1 MYTTKFFLLLLYIQ
15 FSFGGIDDQRRSIND
30 AEEDELLRDLDDVT
44 SMLEN
49 TKKREE
55 DVTETFDG
63 KNVNT
68 LRKADQ
74 SQISYGKVG
83 CYKDNQ
89 VNPQPLPELLADL
102 TEEIDWYDL
111 DRVIQKCA
119 TLAKVKD
126 YTVFG
131 MQSLGH
137 CRSGKNAENTY
148 NKDGKSSGCRSG
160 VGGRGENMV
169 FMLNSVSETATTSSV
184 ESSYNNL
191 ALRIYA
197 SDSKTNIPP
206 PTTKITVNL
215 AVSSSS
221 FPIPPECMN
230 YKLLNEADRAEGYSS
245 KYRRALC
252 DKALPKDWYRFAGD
266 AGVKM
271 PDFCVAKL
279 RCGAHAPGW
288 LNRSHPLMVD
298 GIIDAKVCFHWGSNC
313 CLWSTDVRVRNC
325 GKFFVYQLQPLP
337 LCSLR
342 YCGNNRQVPVLTTPN
357 APTPTCDRWLTRDWY
372 RFTGLAGN
380 RMPDKCVPVQRCG
393 TLAPGWLQ
401 GGHPSV
407 HAGVVSRMVC
417 FSWGRDCCT
426 WRSRISVRNCGDF
439 YVYKLQNAPVC
450 KLRYCG
456 VGNSEGTT
464 TAKPTP
470 TTSRTNPA
478 EPTSGLEIDCLP
490 AEMRVHIDRRSLPR
504 WVNPSLLRLDDA
516 RCGVTRV
523 TNDEIML
530 AAPLDSCGTMRRTRE
545 DGGVSFQNKVVAE
558 FGDGKNRSFA
568 EFPFRCTY
576 KKVTSLKEMVHL
588 KPLYKQGLAMDS
600 TMNEEDQTL
609 NFTSE

>member
-1 MYTTKFFLLLLYIQ
+1 
-15 FSFGGIDDQRRSIND
+15 
-30 AEEDELLRDLDDVT
+30 
-44 SMLEN
+44 MLEN
-49 TKKREE
+49 TKKRED

-102 TEEIDWYDL
+102 TKEIDWYDL

-197 SDSKTNIPP
+197 SDSKTNISP
-206 PTTKITVNL
+206 PTTKTTVNL

-221 FPIPPECMN
+221 FPIPP
-230 YKLLNEADRAEGYSS
+230 
-245 KYRRALC
+245 
-252 DKALPKDWYRFAGD
+252 
-266 AGVKM
+266 
-271 PDFCVAKL
+271 
-279 RCGAHAPGW
+279 
-288 LNRSHPLMVD
+288 
-298 GIIDAKVCFHWGSNC
+298 
-313 CLWSTDVRVRNC
+313 
-325 GKFFVYQLQPLP
+325 
-337 LCSLR
+337 
-342 YCGNNRQVPVLTTPN
+342 VPVLTTPN
-357 APTPTCDRWLTRDWY
+357 ALTPTNDPSAPSLAKECKVYKTLNERDRSQGYLYKSYQGARPTCDRWLTRDWY

-478 EPTSGLEIDCLP
+478 
-490 AEMRVHIDRRSLPR
+490 
-504 WVNPSLLRLDDA
+504 
-516 RCGVTRV
+516 
-523 TNDEIML
+523 
-530 AAPLDSCGTMRRTRE
+530 
-545 DGGVSFQNKVVAE
+545 
-558 FGDGKNRSFA
+558 
-568 EFPFRCTY
+568 
-576 KKVTSLKEMVHL
+576 
-588 KPLYKQGLAMDS
+588 AMDS